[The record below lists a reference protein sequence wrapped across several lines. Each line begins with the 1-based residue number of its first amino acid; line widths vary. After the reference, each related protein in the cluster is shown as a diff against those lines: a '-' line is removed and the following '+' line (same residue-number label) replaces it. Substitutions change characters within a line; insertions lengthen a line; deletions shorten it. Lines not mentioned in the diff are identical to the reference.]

1 MHAESVASPDS
12 YISLSGRRDRF
23 GDPFPRLHY
32 QSAEFDHATESFA
45 RGLFDRFARSPART
59 NERSPETYN
68 RPRTIWAAAAWA

>member
-1 MHAESVASPDS
+1 MHAESVASPDK

-45 RGLFDRFARSPART
+45 RGLFDRFASITGADERT
-59 NERSPETYN
+59 F
-68 RPRTIWAAAAWA
+68 PRDL